1 MHLEHTLPDETRSD
15 CVLCHRQGRPPTALE
30 AKRASTNPVEAR
42 AEGCHYA
49 KQIEAPFVFIANGE
63 VVRFRDRESDAYTR
77 KRVPARSQAST
88 RMTT

>member
-1 MHLEHTLPDETRSD
+1 MLFEHTLPDGTRSD
-15 CVLCHRQGRPPTALE
+15 CVLCYRGGRPLPAHE
-30 AKRASTNPVEAR
+30 AKRADTKPVEAR

-49 KQIEAPFVFIANGE
+49 KQIEALFVFIANGE